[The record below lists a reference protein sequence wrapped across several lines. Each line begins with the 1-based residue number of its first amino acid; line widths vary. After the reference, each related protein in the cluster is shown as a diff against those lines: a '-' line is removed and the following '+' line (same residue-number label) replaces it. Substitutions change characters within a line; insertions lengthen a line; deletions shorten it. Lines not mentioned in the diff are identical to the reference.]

1 MKYRFKVEILENSV
15 SGRASRAY
23 VGDVEVMERSLSR
36 AAAVVLNNL
45 KLKDIAV
52 GVCTRS
58 CNSIADVEF
67 MISRCVD
74 SELNAAAFS
83 LREKSDV
90 DYECVV
96 SLIDWTM
103 WYCLQRPYTESPDD
117 VERLEIVE
125 SSLDDIDCI
134 LRSATAVC

>member
-1 MKYRFKVEILENSV
+1 
-15 SGRASRAY
+15 
-23 VGDVEVMERSLSR
+23 
-36 AAAVVLNNL
+36 
-45 KLKDIAV
+45 
-52 GVCTRS
+52 
-58 CNSIADVEF
+58 